1 MRFIEISTKND
12 SRIHLIFNAYCNAFP
27 ADERRDATQF
37 QHLFEEEKAKIIAI
51 EREANIVGYLI
62 LWELNHFCFLEHFE
76 IFPSYRNRKLGSQ
89 VLTSLKQHYPT
100 IVLESEPAH
109 LDDTARQ
116 RIAFYERNGFSV
128 LNSEYIQ
135 PAYDP
140 SKNAIN
146 LWLMGNFS
154 AENIEAIVE
163 DIYKTVYQFSLKE
176 NQFSGK

>member
-1 MRFIEISTKND
+1 MRFIEIPTKND
-12 SRIHLIFNAYCNAFP
+12 SRTHLIFNAYCNAFP

-37 QHLFEEEKAKIIAI
+37 QQLFEEEKAKIIAI
-51 EREANIVGYLI
+51 EYETNMVGYLI
-62 LWELNHFCFLEHFE
+62 IWELNHCCFLEHFE
-76 IFPSYRNRKLGSQ
+76 IFPSFRSQKLGSQ
-89 VLTSLKQHYPT
+89 VLDLLKQQYHK

-109 LDDTARQ
+109 LDEIAKK

-128 LNSEYIQ
+128 LNAEYIQ

-154 AENIEAIVE
+154 AKNIDTIVE
-163 DIYKTVYQFSLKE
+163 DIYRTVYRF
-176 NQFSGK
+176 